1 MKSASTNLTPLT
13 LELSGTNPVIIF
25 KNANLEIAAKRIV
38 WGKFFN
44 SGQSCMAPNH
54 IFVEK
59 EIENELIEELKKF
72 INIFYGKNPIISKN
86 LSKLQKNQFS
96 ITSEL
101 LKRYKKEKRILFG
114 GTCSK
119 KE

>member
-1 MKSASTNLTPLT
+1 MKSASKNLTPLT

-25 KNANLEIAAKRIV
+25 KNANLKIAAKRIL

-59 EIENELIEELKKF
+59 EIENQLIEELKKF
-72 INIFYGKNPIISKN
+72 ITVFYGKIISPKTYLN
-86 LSKLQKNQFS
+86 
-96 ITSEL
+96 
-101 LKRYKKEKRILFG
+101 
-114 GTCSK
+114 
-119 KE
+119 